1 MRRLA
6 STIAL
11 AASTAVFAALVPGS
25 PATSACAGAG
35 PHHAAVIVEHGDGS
49 VVTRCVA
56 FDTDQVTGE
65 QILNASGISWSGQTF
80 GGFGDAV
87 CAMDGE
93 PAGYSSCP
101 GKDSYW
107 AVFVARGNGAWQLA
121 NAGIT
126 TLTLADGDAEGF
138 RYVPSSGIPA
148 APPTA
153 AGVCEAPASP
163 AATPALS
170 ATAATAGTQRA
181 TAVAPATPRSAGNS
195 GGVAA
200 STASVFAAS
209 PTSVDPVIAAA
220 PISTGSTGPGTPV
233 SYGSGQSAA
242 PAPGPVSGS
251 GMDFGLLA
259 AAVAGGGLGG
269 LALLR
274 MIAARRRVR

>member
-11 AASTAVFAALVPGS
+11 AASIAVFAALVPGS
-25 PATSACAGAG
+25 PTTSACAGAG

-56 FDTDQVTGE
+56 FDTNQVTGE
-65 QILNASGISWSGQTF
+65 QLLNASGISWSGQTF

-93 PAGYSSCP
+93 PAGYTSCP

-121 NAGIT
+121 NAGVM
-126 TLTLADGDAEGF
+126 TLTLADGDVEGF
-138 RYVPSSGIPA
+138 RYVPSSGLPA

-153 AGVCEAPASP
+153 AGVCGVHASP

-170 ATAATAGTQRA
+170 ATAATTVTPRA
-181 TAVAPATPRSAGNS
+181 TAFAPATPRSSGNS
-195 GGVAA
+195 GGVA

-209 PTSVDPVIAAA
+209 PASVDPVIEAA
-220 PISTGSTGPGTPV
+220 PGSAGSTAPGTWV
-233 SYGSGQSAA
+233 SSGPGQSAA
-242 PAPGPVSGS
+242 PARGPVSGS